1 MRIVRRISDG
11 VEFSY
16 SETLAARPDFRVVE
30 TEPQPSIMTD
40 FIPHEKAAPVVEAVA
55 PIAQAAL
62 AAEDPID
69 AIGTVAGLIEYAA
82 LIGVE
87 ISDEAK
93 AMRFRALRRHIQD
106 KRTEQN
112 AKVFGQP
119 AVEASNDGG
128 PVEAMPIPV
137 PVDGANE

>member
-30 TEPQPSIMTD
+30 IEPPAPIMTD

-69 AIGTVAGLIEYAA
+69 AIGTVAGLLEYAA

-87 ISDEAK
+87 VSEEAK
-93 AMRFRALRRHIQD
+93 AMRFRALRRYIKDQ
-106 KRTEQN
+106 REERN
-112 AKVFGQP
+112 AKVFGTP
-119 AVEASNDGG
+119 SVEAGNDGG
-128 PVEAMPIPV
+128 PVEAMPVPV
-137 PVDGANE
+137 PVD